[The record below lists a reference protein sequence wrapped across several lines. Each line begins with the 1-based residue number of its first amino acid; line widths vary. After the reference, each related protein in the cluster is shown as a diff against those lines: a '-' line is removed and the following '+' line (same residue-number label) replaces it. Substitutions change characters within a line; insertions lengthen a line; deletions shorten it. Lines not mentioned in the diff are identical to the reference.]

1 VPAPLSALPA
11 LAASGLG
18 SAASGLSGG
27 GAPSPATTVAQ
38 ACGAAAL
45 ASALPKAAAPT
56 LLTSLPAPI
65 TAALIPAAAAPASS
79 AASPAV
85 LCATLAGIVGG
96 LNPSGASGGDA
107 PAAGTATGGIQ
118 AEAATAVKGASTGAA
133 GSLAFTGAQ
142 VWLTALVGLALAML
156 GGGLLKARRRFA

>member
-1 VPAPLSALPA
+1 
-11 LAASGLG
+11 
-18 SAASGLSGG
+18 
-27 GAPSPATTVAQ
+27 VAQ

-65 TAALIPAAAAPASS
+65 TAALIPAAAAAAPASS